1 MSTFEDYQART
12 IRLTDER
19 LSHIIDN
26 HDELIGM
33 ERALRE
39 TLAAPE
45 QVREST
51 RDEQVRLYYR
61 WYNGTKVGDKYMCVV
76 VVAREDIAFVATA
89 YLTDKV
95 KEGKLL

>member
-1 MSTFEDYQART
+1 MRTFEDYQART

-33 ERALRE
+33 ERAIEE

-45 QVREST
+45 QVRESM

-76 VVAREDIAFVATA
+76 MVARGGTAFVATA

-95 KEGKLL
+95 REGKLL